1 MPCYQRNIPISGSSG
16 YWLVAEQTGS
26 PYHEDVCPFEL
37 NCGVDTS
44 RSAVLSS
51 ATALEPSISAG
62 ENMPLADNFLQK
74 QQKQRERGFRE
85 GLRFGQAATLRGKS
99 RRARPIFAPL
109 SS

>member
-1 MPCYQRNIPISGSSG
+1 MSCYQRNIPISGSSG
-16 YWLVAEQTGS
+16 YEVVAEQTCS

-62 ENMPLADNFLQK
+62 ENMPLADNLLQK
-74 QQKQRERGFRE
+74 QQKQRGYRKIGGRPR
-85 GLRFGQAATLRGKS
+85 LRQGSTH
-99 RRARPIFAPL
+99 IENE
-109 SS
+109 SST